1 MTLIN
6 YNADFYNPYAN
17 QSVTRDYLSVIESAL
32 SSLAVRRHNISRLVP
47 QTGLSSRIAVTVT
60 AADAARARKLG
71 YGKVILWAQGLSPE
85 ESFLRH
91 HSYLRYLVLS
101 AIEKKGLG
109 CADFVFLVS
118 DEMKAHFERKYR
130 MQIPNAFVMPCF
142 NEEMDR
148 EQFLVHDYND
158 NVFIYAG
165 TLAAWQCFE
174 QTVRLYK
181 QIEETYGNI
190 VRFLVLTQQQKEA
203 ETVLKKYGIK
213 NYSTACV
220 RKEQV
225 RMEMAKAK
233 FGFCIRED
241 TAVNRAATPTKLSS
255 YVCNGVIPVYSSCL
269 RDFHRRAQGNPY
281 CLCVDDA
288 LFWEKLWRCM
298 LGDKI
303 EGKNM
308 FHEFQESFGRY
319 YSKNSYA
326 GGGNCT
332 GAGQDIVKSQHS
344 LKLSVIVP
352 AYNMQDYLER
362 CVMSLLK
369 QGGIEMEIIIVN
381 DGSQDNTCKTAQSLA
396 GRFSNVRLVNQKNT
410 GQYHARIHGVREAK
424 GEYIAFTDADDFIKN
439 GFYSSVMAVMEK
451 EDADILEFGMM
462 KIKGRKIISRFSPQM
477 QVYDSRE
484 AVRRQLQKDGTVYS
498 NGNKIYRC
506 SLFQKIQFDEKIR
519 YHEEDKL
526 LNVKVMSIARKV
538 MSIPDIGYIYDT
550 RDESTTTRALT
561 YDYLNVVKCSRAVYR
576 YIKENRPEMSRMA
589 ARDLCAHLAFCYL
602 SLVQMPEIGREQ
614 KRKLRCRFWKEFKF
628 LYQKEQQAG
637 CRPVSESAKRRGML
651 FLFSIHPAFAQL
663 GFWIM
668 NKQTEKNR

>member
-71 YGKVILWAQGLSPE
+71 YGKVILWTQGLSPE
-85 ESFLRH
+85 ESFLRQ

-326 GGGNCT
+326 GGG
-332 GAGQDIVKSQHS
+332 GKLHRRWAG
-344 LKLSVIVP
+344 
-352 AYNMQDYLER
+352 Y
-362 CVMSLLK
+362 
-369 QGGIEMEIIIVN
+369 
-381 DGSQDNTCKTAQSLA
+381 CKITAQPET
-396 GRFSNVRLVNQKNT
+396 VR
-410 GQYHARIHGVREAK
+410 
-424 GEYIAFTDADDFIKN
+424 
-439 GFYSSVMAVMEK
+439 
-451 EDADILEFGMM
+451 
-462 KIKGRKIISRFSPQM
+462 
-477 QVYDSRE
+477 
-484 AVRRQLQKDGTVYS
+484 
-498 NGNKIYRC
+498 YR
-506 SLFQKIQFDEKIR
+506 SGL
-519 YHEEDKL
+519 
-526 LNVKVMSIARKV
+526 
-538 MSIPDIGYIYDT
+538 
-550 RDESTTTRALT
+550 
-561 YDYLNVVKCSRAVYR
+561 
-576 YIKENRPEMSRMA
+576 
-589 ARDLCAHLAFCYL
+589 
-602 SLVQMPEIGREQ
+602 
-614 KRKLRCRFWKEFKF
+614 
-628 LYQKEQQAG
+628 
-637 CRPVSESAKRRGML
+637 
-651 FLFSIHPAFAQL
+651 
-663 GFWIM
+663 
-668 NKQTEKNR
+668 

>member
-1 MTLIN
+1 M
-6 YNADFYNPYAN
+6 
-17 QSVTRDYLSVIESAL
+17 
-32 SSLAVRRHNISRLVP
+32 
-47 QTGLSSRIAVTVT
+47 
-60 AADAARARKLG
+60 
-71 YGKVILWAQGLSPE
+71 
-85 ESFLRH
+85 
-91 HSYLRYLVLS
+91 
-101 AIEKKGLG
+101 
-109 CADFVFLVS
+109 
-118 DEMKAHFERKYR
+118 
-130 MQIPNAFVMPCF
+130 
-142 NEEMDR
+142 
-148 EQFLVHDYND
+148 
-158 NVFIYAG
+158 
-165 TLAAWQCFE
+165 
-174 QTVRLYK
+174 
-181 QIEETYGNI
+181 
-190 VRFLVLTQQQKEA
+190 
-203 ETVLKKYGIK
+203 
-213 NYSTACV
+213 
-220 RKEQV
+220 
-225 RMEMAKAK
+225 
-233 FGFCIRED
+233 ED
-241 TAVNRAATPTKLSS
+241 TIRKTAMR
-255 YVCNGVIPVYSSCL
+255 
-269 RDFHRRAQGNPY
+269 
-281 CLCVDDA
+281 
-288 LFWEKLWRCM
+288 
-298 LGDKI
+298 
-303 EGKNM
+303 
-308 FHEFQESFGRY
+308 
-319 YSKNSYA
+319 
-326 GGGNCT
+326 GGENCT

-628 LYQKEQQAG
+628 LYQKERQAG
-637 CRPVSESAKRRGML
+637 CRPASESAKRRGML
-651 FLFSIHPAFAQL
+651 FLFFIHPAFAQL

>member
-326 GGGNCT
+326 GGNCT

>member
-71 YGKVILWAQGLSPE
+71 YGKVILWTQGLSPE

-225 RMEMAKAK
+225 RMKMAKAK

-326 GGGNCT
+326 GGENCT